1 MVQYSPDFY
10 LEYIVVI
17 RGSPFIESECIS
29 MHGYSPAKELEN
41 ISAKKDLDGWI
52 FMRIFA
58 KIFTTMKRPR
68 QDRWYGNLKR
78 WRPKVVRTLKRV
90 PQLTLEGLY
99 RMPFRE
105 RREFDAQTGEA
116 RYSRIEWPQERS
128 GVWMMDELLAWLD
141 AGSPGTVLHFCEER
155 GLGYADLGGLVF
167 CLTGMS
173 GEDFRLTYQ
182 MRMADDLM
190 RYTRMTLAEVAK
202 RSGIGSALNL
212 NQSYQ
217 REYGMPPGERRRQ
230 LRQKGDVGRYRV

>member
-1 MVQYSPDFY
+1 
-10 LEYIVVI
+10 
-17 RGSPFIESECIS
+17 
-29 MHGYSPAKELEN
+29 
-41 ISAKKDLDGWI
+41 
-52 FMRIFA
+52 
-58 KIFTTMKRPR
+58 MKRPR
-68 QDRWYGNLKR
+68 QDRWYGDLKR
-78 WRPKVVRTLKRV
+78 RRPKVVRELKRA

-105 RREFDAQTGEA
+105 RREFDAQTGEG
-116 RYSRIEWPQERS
+116 RYSPVVWPQERS

-141 AGSPGTVLHFCEER
+141 AGSPGTVLRFCEER

-212 NQSYQ
+212 NQSYR
-217 REYGMPPGERRRQ
+217 REYDLTPGERRRM
-230 LRQKGDVGRYRV
+230 LRKKGDVGRYRV

>member
-1 MVQYSPDFY
+1 MTEKV
-10 LEYIVVI
+10 L
-17 RGSPFIESECIS
+17 
-29 MHGYSPAKELEN
+29 A
-41 ISAKKDLDGWI
+41 GWK

-58 KIFTTMKRPR
+58 KNLTTMKRPR
-68 QDRWYGNLKR
+68 KDRWYGDLKR
-78 WRPKVVRTLKRV
+78 RRPKVARQLRCE
-90 PQLTLEGLY
+90 PQLSLEGLY

-105 RREFDAQTGEA
+105 RREFDAQTGEG
-116 RYSRIEWPQERS
+116 RYSRLEWPQERS
-128 GVWMMDELLAWLD
+128 GVWLMDELLGWLD
-141 AGSPGTVLHFCEER
+141 AGSPGTVLRFCEER